1 LALPVPRNG
10 ATSIPNFQG
19 RLFALLPL
27 PIITG
32 FPVHINAVLALVSS
46 RQNLR
51 NSVDV
56 EPGSREK
63 FLVEWNRVIFSELVP
78 K

>member
-1 LALPVPRNG
+1 LALPVPEHG
-10 ATSIPNFQG
+10 ATSVPDFHG
-19 RLFALLPL
+19 RLFTLLPL
-27 PIITG
+27 PIITS
-32 FPVHINAVLALVSS
+32 FPLHINAVLALTSS

-51 NSVDV
+51 NAQDV
-56 EPGSREK
+56 VAGTREE